1 MKIVMKLMITWQ
13 RRRVLKEIGIVTIAM
28 TVVMK
33 GMVIVFV
40 LMSIPMAF
48 FALAIRIP

>member
-1 MKIVMKLMITWQ
+1 MKFMITLQ
-13 RRRVLKEIGIVTIAM
+13 KRRVLKEIGIVTIAT

-33 GMVIVFV
+33 RMVIVFV

-48 FALAIRIP
+48 FVIAILIP